1 MRVLFRADASR
12 ILGAGHV
19 MRCLTLADE
28 LAGRGARC
36 HFLCRETQGHLGAL
50 ILARGHGLEWIPDL
64 ADWCAD
70 AAACQVAL
78 DRTGLGRLDWLVVD
92 HYHLDREWEQALAPR
107 AGRLMVLDDM
117 ANRPHHCQLL
127 LDQTL
132 QPPGRYAPW
141 VAPECTCLLG
151 PDYALLRP
159 GFRRHRP
166 AAPRQPRKVAHLL
179 AFFGGGDEGNETGK
193 VLEALP
199 GLPVSVDVVIGEAHA
214 HKAALAERCAGLPG
228 CRAHFQVDD
237 MAALMARADL
247 ALGAAGV
254 STWERACLGLPALV
268 VSVADNQH
276 PIAWAGQEAGLH
288 TWLGPA
294 REVDAAAWRAA
305 LVQAL
310 ANPARLA
317 AQSAAGLA
325 RVDGL
330 GAARVADRMA
340 A

>member
-1 MRVLFRADASR
+1 MKVLFRADASR
-12 ILGAGHV
+12 HLGAGHV

-36 HFLCRETQGHLGAL
+36 RFLCRETEGHLGAL
-50 ILARGHGLEWIPDL
+50 ILARGHGLERIPDL
-64 ADWCAD
+64 ADWRAD
-70 AAACQVAL
+70 AAACQAAL
-78 DRTGLGRLDWLVVD
+78 ERAGVGQADWLVVD
-92 HYHLDREWEQALAPR
+92 HYHLDRDWEQALAPR
-107 AGRLMVLDDM
+107 AARLLVLDDM
-117 ANRPHHCQLL
+117 ADRPHHCQLL
-127 LDQTL
+127 LDQNL
-132 QPPGRYAPW
+132 QPPGRYTPW
-141 VAPECTCLLG
+141 VAPDCACLLG

-166 AAPRQPRKVAHLL
+166 AAPRRPDQVARLL
-179 AFFGGGDEGNETGK
+179 VFFGGGDESNETGK

-199 GLPVSVDVVIGEAHA
+199 GLPVVADVVIGAAHA
-214 HKAALAERCAGLPG
+214 RREALVARCAGLPG

-247 ALGAAGV
+247 ALGATGG

-276 PIAWAGQEAGLH
+276 PIARAGQEAGLH

-294 REVDAAAWRAA
+294 REVDTAAWRAA

-310 ANPARLA
+310 SHPAPLA

-330 GAARVADRMA
+330 GAQRVADRMA